1 MIIGPTGPLGGTNPI
16 DPTHNIRP
24 TEPKDLLPPIQDKVE
39 VSEAARLSSEA
50 LSIDPIR
57 LDKIQNLK
65 MEIQAGTFDTTERL
79 EKALQKFLET
89 L

>member
-1 MIIGPTGPLGGTNPI
+1 MIIGPTSPLGGANPI
-16 DPTHNIRP
+16 DPAHHIRP
-24 TEPKDLLPPIQDKVE
+24 ADPKDSLPPIQDKVE

-57 LDKIQNLK
+57 LEKIQNLK
-65 MEIQAGTFDTTERL
+65 MEIQAGTFETTDRL